1 MSQCPKCGASSAGKF
16 CAQCGAPFPVR
27 CAACGAVVGVGHRFC
42 EECGTPVP
50 SNLQPKS
57 SQGSPAVN
65 VGDIGLMRGTIDAS
79 TNTQNTTNIG
89 SQTNISGPVHVQVS
103 QGPREPT
110 AGECLERGMRSLQQ
124 RQYPQA
130 ADAFTQV
137 TQRDPHNADAFFY
150 LALASLQGQRPKLVS
165 LGTVRKVEGLLQTA
179 TSLHPDCGH
188 AFLLWAIVKQ
198 DAYVMNS
205 MYDRPPTVKDLIGC
219 VRSVRP
225 GPLEAILMHVPA
237 PGNPVWDRARRLK
250 Q

>member
-1 MSQCPKCGASSAGKF
+1 MNQCPQCGASSARKF

-42 EECGTPVP
+42 GECGAPIQSDP
-50 SNLQPKS
+50 QHKPGQN
-57 SQGSPAVN
+57 SPTVS

-79 TNTQNTTNIG
+79 TNIHNTTSIG
-89 SQTNISGPVHVQVS
+89 SQTNISGPVNFQVS
-103 QGPREPT
+103 HGPREPT
-110 AGECLERGMRSLQQ
+110 ADDWFQRGMRSLQQ

-130 ADAFTQV
+130 VDAFTQV
-137 TQRDPHNADAFFY
+137 AQRDPHNADAFFY

-198 DAYVMNS
+198 DAYVMNGMS
-205 MYDRPPTVKDLIGC
+205 DRPPTVKDLVG
-219 VRSVRP
+219 RARP
-225 GPLEAILMHVPA
+225 IKVNSLETILAHVPA
-237 PGNPVWDRARRLK
+237 SGNPVWELARKMK